1 MIEINL
7 LPEELKKLR
16 KFYFIEPKMLVFYS
30 IILVFGILVFLHI
43 FLTMLSVA
51 RSRQYRVLT
60 DKWEQLLPQRQEVE
74 KLRQE
79 YNILLAD
86 AQIIQ
91 QLTNQRINWAEK
103 INKLSLYLPGGVWF
117 EALSVSNKQFE
128 LKGIAISLQKG
139 ELDLINKFL
148 SSLKNDAR
156 FFKDFNNLELSSV
169 ERKEI
174 VGYDVVTFVLS
185 GKLK

>member
-16 KFYFIEPKMLVFYS
+16 KFYLMEPKLLLFYF
-30 IILVFGILVFLHI
+30 IFLVFGISVFLHI
-43 FLTMLSVA
+43 FLTMLNIA
-51 RSRQYRVLT
+51 RSRQYQLLIN
-60 DKWEQLLPQRQEVE
+60 KWEGLLPQRKEVE

-79 YNILLAD
+79 YEILLAD

-91 QLTNQRINWAEK
+91 QLTSQRINWAEK
-103 INKLSLYLPGGVWF
+103 LNKLSLCLPSGVWF
-117 EALSVSNKQFE
+117 DALTVLNKQFE
-128 LKGIAISLQKG
+128 LRGSAISLQKT
-139 ELDLINKFL
+139 EMDLINRFL
-148 SSLKNDAR
+148 SSLKNDAG

-174 VGYDVVTFVLS
+174 ASYEVVTFILS